1 MNNKVLVAIDIYEEK
16 TAQKLLEYA
25 TQVLHPEGELTIVNV
40 LDLNLNS
47 SMIDR
52 FYDVK
57 REYVDSTRKRIMRLV
72 KQRVPSDVQYSIS
85 VLNGKA
91 YDEILELAEKSGV
104 DMILVGAYRQV
115 MRDYLLGNT
124 ATKVVRHAKC
134 SVTVLR

>member
-57 REYVDSTRKRIMRLV
+57 REYVDSTQKRILRLV
-72 KQRVPSDVQYSIS
+72 KQCVPSDIQYSIS